1 MTRALTILIALA
13 LFCGAANA
21 DDRQVK
27 VTAQTCRDINQL
39 IAQGEIRRLSDEQL
53 VRGFCNLMNFED
65 KLPSG
70 SPERLECER
79 ATQSIMNEGLLRI
92 SAFARDRARFARGL
106 FYLLASRLITP
117 PSSPKGGVL
126 SI

>member
-13 LFCGAANA
+13 LFCGAASA

-65 KLPSG
+65 KLSSG

-79 ATQSIMNEGLLRI
+79 ATQSIMNEGLLRN
-92 SAFARDRARFARGL
+92 L
-106 FYLLASRLITP
+106 
-117 PSSPKGGVL
+117 PKIGVC
-126 SI
+126 

>member
-53 VRGFCNLMNFED
+53 VRGFCNLM
-65 KLPSG
+65 
-70 SPERLECER
+70 
-79 ATQSIMNEGLLRI
+79 
-92 SAFARDRARFARGL
+92 RARYSIDNERGAAPQFA
-106 FYLLASRLITP
+106 
-117 PSSPKGGVL
+117 
-126 SI
+126 

>member
-39 IAQGEIRRLSDEQL
+39 IAQGEIRSLSDEQL
-53 VRGFCNLMNFED
+53 VRGFCNLMS
-65 KLPSG
+65 KTSYHQG
-70 SPERLECER
+70 
-79 ATQSIMNEGLLRI
+79 AQSDWNASALLNR
-92 SAFARDRARFARGL
+92 
-106 FYLLASRLITP
+106 
-117 PSSPKGGVL
+117 
-126 SI
+126 